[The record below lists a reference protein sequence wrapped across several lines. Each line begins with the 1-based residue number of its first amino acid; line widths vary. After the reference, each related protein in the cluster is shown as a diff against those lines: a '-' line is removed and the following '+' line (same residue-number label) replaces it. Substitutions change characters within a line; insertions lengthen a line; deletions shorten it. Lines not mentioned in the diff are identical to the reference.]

1 MKPFR
6 FSLDSVLRLREETVE
21 REKDQLAVEMVQLN
35 QAQHKVDQVNDRIEQ
50 AREAFRESMS
60 NGSDSGLVVQLRQF
74 MVSLENERQSRAM
87 TLEGHQVRV
96 ETCRKGLVSA
106 RLKLDTIESIRT
118 RRLKEHETKER
129 QEAQK
134 EMDELVIQGFGN
146 GVGMRY
152 AG

>member
-6 FSLDSVLRLREETVE
+6 FSLDSVLRLREEGVE
-21 REKDQLAVEMVQLN
+21 RAKDQLAVEMVQLN
-35 QAQHKVDQVNDRIEQ
+35 QVQQKVDQVNDRIKQ
-50 AREAFRESMS
+50 ARDAFRESMS
-60 NGSDSGLVVQLRQF
+60 NGSDSGLIVQLRQF
-74 MVSLENERQSRAM
+74 MVSLENERQSRVM
-87 TLEGHQVRV
+87 TLKGHQVRV

-106 RLKLDTIESIRT
+106 RRKLDTIETIRS

-134 EMDELVIQGFGN
+134 ETDELVIQGFGN
-146 GVGMRY
+146 GVGMRC